1 MLGTLVVGWDTTHQ
15 VDVAERTVPTAITG
29 HMARAIERALYLDQ
43 RVPVLP
49 SCSRQARCLVRRR
62 AWSWSHPW

>member
-15 VDVAERTVPTAITG
+15 VDVAERMVPTAITG

-43 RVPVLP
+43 RVPVATQLQ
-49 SCSRQARCLVRRR
+49 QAGTV
-62 AWSWSHPW
+62 PGP